1 MKKETWLSTSLMSF
15 SKLWDGVK
23 TLFSTSQSSEID
35 SCCKKYEKRM
45 LDKML
50 LLIEENKRLK
60 EEIRIRD
67 LQDNPKHD
75 V

>member
-1 MKKETWLSTSLMSF
+1 MKKVISLSSF
-15 SKLWDGVK
+15 RKSCSRLWDGAK
-23 TLFSTSQSSEID
+23 ALFSTSQSSEIE
-35 SCCKKYEKRM
+35 SCCKKYERQV

-50 LLIEENKRLK
+50 LLIQENKRLK

>member
-1 MKKETWLSTSLMSF
+1 MKKVISFLTSRMNS
-15 SKLWDGVK
+15 WTQWVGQREHA
-23 TLFSTSQSSEID
+23 STSQSSESD

>member
-1 MKKETWLSTSLMSF
+1 MNF
-15 SKLWDGVK
+15 SKLWDGAK
-23 TLFSTSQSSEID
+23 ALFSTSQSLEAE
-35 SCCKKYEKRM
+35 SCCKKFEKRT

>member
-1 MKKETWLSTSLMSF
+1 
-15 SKLWDGVK
+15 
-23 TLFSTSQSSEID
+23 
-35 SCCKKYEKRM
+35 M

>member
-1 MKKETWLSTSLMSF
+1 
-15 SKLWDGVK
+15 
-23 TLFSTSQSSEID
+23 
-35 SCCKKYEKRM
+35 
-45 LDKML
+45 
-50 LLIEENKRLK
+50 LIEENRRLK